1 PLATWFLPDGDP
13 RRLCHHFHPS
23 GDDDAQLQH
32 RPAASQGQLGHGRVA
47 LPVALGARPGH
58 LPPPRGPGAVCRN
71 EPAHRH
77 RELARRHGARAG
89 IPLGWDPVAGIGG
102 MPMSRIR
109 RRSNPQSGFTL
120 LEAMIAIVIM
130 SFGILSLAAV
140 YAQGIQVA
148 NMTQMDYIA
157 EKKAEEAVE
166 TIFAARDSHL
176 LLWTNIR
183 NVTGLGGGD
192 DGVFLVQ
199 PQPLLAAGPDG
210 LYGTLD
216 DDKSNPDVVILDP
229 GLDKILG
236 TSDDV

>member
-1 PLATWFLPDGDP
+1 
-13 RRLCHHFHPS
+13 
-23 GDDDAQLQH
+23 
-32 RPAASQGQLGHGRVA
+32 
-47 LPVALGARPGH
+47 
-58 LPPPRGPGAVCRN
+58 
-71 EPAHRH
+71 
-77 RELARRHGARAG
+77 
-89 IPLGWDPVAGIGG
+89 
-102 MPMSRIR
+102 MSRTK
-109 RRSNPQSGFTL
+109 RRSNSQSGFTL
-120 LEAMIAIVIM
+120 LEAMIAIVIL

-183 NVTGLGGGD
+183 NVTGLGGGN
-192 DGVFLVQ
+192 DGVFLVD

-229 GLDKILG
+229 GPDKILG
-236 TSDDV
+236 TSDDVVMSLRNMTRTIAIADVPGESGLRQITITLTYTVGSTSRQYTLVSFIAQFS